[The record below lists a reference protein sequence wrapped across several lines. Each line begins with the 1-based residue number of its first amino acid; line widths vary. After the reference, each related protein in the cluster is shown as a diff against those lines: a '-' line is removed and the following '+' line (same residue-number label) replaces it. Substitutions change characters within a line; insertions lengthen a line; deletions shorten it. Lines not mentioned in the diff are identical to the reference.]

1 MSGKIFWPIIILG
14 TLSIGNTY
22 FLAVTGNKASTA
34 RTHGSAMAGHRNH
47 PETNTPYF
55 PASAGSFR
63 YAGPDSSRP
72 SSPRTHS
79 FGEEKQIVYE

>member
-22 FLAVTGNKASTA
+22 FRAITGNKASTA
-34 RTHGSAMAGHRNH
+34 RTHGPAMADHRNH

-63 YAGPDSSRP
+63 YAGPDSRIPGSL
-72 SSPRTHS
+72 RTPS
-79 FGEEKQIVYE
+79 FGEEKQITYK